1 MAQLVHI
8 VLPEEDFDA
17 LITGGAAIRRN
28 EQAGAITMPTY
39 EFFCEKCHKTFD
51 VVWSLAE
58 YDKRIKEKHKCPAC
72 GSKRV
77 VKTLSVVQVKTSK
90 KS

>member
-1 MAQLVHI
+1 
-8 VLPEEDFDA
+8 
-17 LITGGAAIRRN
+17 
-28 EQAGAITMPTY
+28 MPTY
-39 EFFCEKCHKTFD
+39 EFFCEKCHKIFD
-51 VVWSLAE
+51 VAWSLAE

>member
-1 MAQLVHI
+1 
-8 VLPEEDFDA
+8 
-17 LITGGAAIRRN
+17 
-28 EQAGAITMPTY
+28 MPTY
-39 EFFCEKCHKTFD
+39 EFLCAKCHKMFD
-51 VVWSLAE
+51 VVRALAE

-72 GSKRV
+72 GSIRV

>member
-1 MAQLVHI
+1 
-8 VLPEEDFDA
+8 
-17 LITGGAAIRRN
+17 
-28 EQAGAITMPTY
+28 MPTY
-39 EFFCEKCHKTFD
+39 EFLCERCHKIFD

-72 GSKRV
+72 GSTRV